1 MPIEVELKAHIDNAG
16 TVSRKVRDIPGLE
29 FSGSYI
35 KSDTY
40 FSSPDEPLLTQFR
53 LRVLEDTALVTKK
66 RKTIQGGIEVN
77 EEIEFSVSDPEAFT
91 RFALESGYVI
101 SIRKEKRGE
110 AYHSGNFTLEI
121 SDVAG
126 LGSFIELEFLLE
138 EFDAVRVEQAKTMLL
153 ETLNLLGISRDYI
166 EPRYYTEML
175 REMNPL
181 SVN

>member
-1 MPIEVELKAHIDNAG
+1 MPFEVELKAHIDNTGA
-16 TVSRKVRDIPGLE
+16 VSRKVRDIPGLE
-29 FSGSYI
+29 FAGSYI

-40 FSSPDEPLLTQFR
+40 FCSPEEPLLTQFR
-53 LRVLEDTALVTKK
+53 LRVLEDTALVTRK
-66 RKTIQGGIEVN
+66 RKTLQDGIEVN

-91 RFALESGYVI
+91 RFAQESGFVI
-101 SIRKEKRGE
+101 SICKEKRGE

-121 SDVAG
+121 SDIVG
-126 LGSFIELEFLLE
+126 LGAFIELEVLLE
-138 EFDAVRVEQAKTMLL
+138 VFDAIRVEQAKAKLL

-175 REMNPL
+175 RERNPL